1 MTKIIL
7 TAILHLMSYV
17 SIAQTTTESQLVE
30 KSVKYYYDGYIQR
43 DINKLYKAF
52 DTENGAMKVP
62 IKNDNEIT
70 GFKNVFF
77 KDLVVKW
84 GNREKLSKEILKN
97 CALKILNLDIVDAT
111 IASAKINMKVDKVTY
126 IDILSLQ
133 KIKGNWKIT
142 NKIYAVRN

>member
-1 MTKIIL
+1 MRYIFLLLCL
-7 TAILHLMSYV
+7 TFCGLSV
-17 SIAQTTTESQLVE
+17 SQ
-30 KSVKYYYDGYIQR
+30 KSKKDVDVVTLTIQNYYDGYIFR

-52 DTENGAMKVP
+52 DTENGSMKVP
-62 IKNDNEIT
+62 IKNDSEIT

-97 CALKILNLDIVDAT
+97 CALKILNIDIVDAT
-111 IASAKINMKVDKVTY
+111 IASAKISMKVDKVTY
-126 IDILSLQ
+126 IDILSLH
-133 KIKGNWKIT
+133 KIKDDWKIT